1 MKMAPLQQVKKTNKT
16 WNMVANVLIIT
27 LLLVLAL
34 AQIFPFYLQ
43 IVTSLQP
50 TEGFTPIDGKIYLW
64 PVKACF
70 ENYFQAIEEGE
81 LLEGLKNTLIVSCSF
96 VILSV
101 IVIILVGYVTS
112 KKKFRGRKLVTFMLL
127 LTMMVPGELLMVTN
141 YQLVSSLGW
150 TSTFRGL
157 ILPGIVNVSG
167 IFLVRAFMN
176 SVPDA
181 CIESA
186 KIDGANEIK
195 ILALIV
201 FPMCLPVVATYSVL
215 TFVAQW
221 NEYLWPMLITGDPEL
236 YTIQLKLYNFP
247 DYGFE
252 GTVLRSASLIL
263 TLLPVVIM
271 YCFCQKQFVSGLN
284 FSGVKE

>member
-1 MKMAPLQQVKKTNKT
+1 MLRDPLKRAKFWKGFV
-16 WNMVANVLIIT
+16 NVLIII
-27 LLLVLAL
+27 LLSILAL
-34 AQIFPFYLQ
+34 AQVFPFYLQ

-64 PVKACF
+64 PEKFCF
-70 ENYFQAIEEGE
+70 ENYIDAIVEGE
-81 LLEGLKNTLIVSCSF
+81 LLEGLKNTLIVSTSF

-101 IVIILVGYVTS
+101 IVIVLVGYVIS
-112 KKKFRGRKLVTFMLL
+112 KKKFFGRKLISFLLL

-141 YQLVSSLGW
+141 YQLVSTLGW
-150 TSTFRGL
+150 TSTFQGL

-167 IFLVRAFMN
+167 IFLIRAFMN
-176 SVPDA
+176 SIPDA

-186 KIDGANEIK
+186 KIDGANEIQ
-195 ILALIV
+195 ILSLVV

-221 NEYLWPMLITGDPEL
+221 NEYLWPMLITGDPSL